1 LGARCTPQLLLAAG
15 FLVNGLI
22 ILSFVKALQGTI
34 LVRLGEALQVL
45 LTAVSLMLLARAGC
59 PRLVSAFFSGLLM
72 GFAFEALGT
81 RTGIPFGMY
90 TYEWRAPSLLGVPLT
105 VVYGWGLYVTVSY
118 MVASRFGSMLQRVL
132 YASLLTTSLDMAIDP
147 VMVSYGFWRWARAGE
162 WFGIPLENFA
172 GWFTVSAASLLLA
185 ERIAKAGGSCTLSW
199 RCSALCYLTAYIPFA
214 VASKPETIT
223 PVLVA
228 ATLGTLL
235 VVAPQLA
242 RRMSQPSGGVS
253 R

>member
-1 LGARCTPQLLLAAG
+1 MATSQRAILL
-15 FLVNGLI
+15 
-22 ILSFVKALQGTI
+22 
-34 LVRLGEALQVL
+34 RLGEALQFS
-45 LTAVSLMLLARAGC
+45 LTAVSLTLLARAGC
-59 PRLVSAFFSGLLM
+59 RRPVTVFFAGLLV

-81 RTGIPFGMY
+81 RTGIPFGVY

-185 ERIAKAGGSCTLSW
+185 ERIAKAGGSCPLSW